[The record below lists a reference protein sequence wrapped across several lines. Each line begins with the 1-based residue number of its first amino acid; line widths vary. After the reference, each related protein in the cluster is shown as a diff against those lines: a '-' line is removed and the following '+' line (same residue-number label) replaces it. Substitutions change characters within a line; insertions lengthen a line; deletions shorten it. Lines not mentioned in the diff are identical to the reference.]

1 MGPLKTKML
10 SKKGDYMQ
18 IPKNIEKLIER
29 RERLAYQ
36 LDKVVG
42 ELDDW
47 LDKND
52 IVAEDCDTHGG
63 VEIYV
68 NPTDSAERIR
78 QCILNKNN

>member
-1 MGPLKTKML
+1 MR
-10 SKKGDYMQ
+10 

-36 LDKVVG
+36 LDKAMG

-47 LDKND
+47 LDKNG
-52 IVAEDCDTHGG
+52 IIAEDCDTHGG

-68 NPTDSAERIR
+68 NPSDSADRIR
-78 QCILNKNN
+78 QVILEKE